1 MEKTKS
7 YINIFRNDGM
17 LQTGSGLYAD
27 KKTAEETGKMI
38 KGYLLT
44 IQVSF
49 PIVKEEKSN
58 D

>member
-17 LQTGSGLYAD
+17 LQTGLGLYAD

-49 PIVKEEKSN
+49 PIIKEEKSN